1 MKNFLRNLLAIII
14 GVVVGSLVN
23 LLIIVIGKTIIQPP
37 EGVDVTNLASLQEN
51 IDLLENK
58 HFIFPLLAHALG
70 TLVGALIAVFISA
83 SSRMYVCLIVGIVFL
98 VGGFISLANIPAPLW
113 FTYSDIFGAYIPMA
127 FIAYAIFNSRNTTT
141 QVA

>member
-58 HFIFPLLAHALG
+58 HFIFPFLLLMH
-70 TLVGALIAVFISA
+70 
-83 SSRMYVCLIVGIVFL
+83 
-98 VGGFISLANIPAPLW
+98 
-113 FTYSDIFGAYIPMA
+113 
-127 FIAYAIFNSRNTTT
+127 
-141 QVA
+141 